1 MAAVVGIHGIGQ
13 QFRGGYQLATAWF
26 DAVRDGLRLAGFGE
40 VAAGLTAGDLRV
52 SFFGDLFR
60 PSGAMAGQGPPYT
73 AAHISSDAER
83 DLLAAWY
90 EAAVAQDESLGQPT
104 GALGAGRASVQ
115 VMLAGLARWR
125 AAARVAERA
134 FIGDLKQVIAF
145 LHDPQV
151 KENVLARV
159 QAEMASDTRVLIGHS
174 LGSVVAYE
182 YLCSYQPPGVELLI
196 TAGSPLGIPNVVF
209 DQLTP
214 PPVIGTGTWPGT
226 VASWVNVADPDD
238 IVALRKDL
246 APLFPGPAGQQ
257 VSDRRVDNG
266 NEPHAGERY
275 LNTRETG
282 SALGDVL
289 G

>member
-1 MAAVVGIHGIGQ
+1 MAAMVGIHGIGQ

-26 DAVRDGLRLAGFGE
+26 DAVRDGLVRADFRA
-40 VAAGLTAGDLRV
+40 VATGLTPGDLRV

-60 PSGAMAGQGPPYT
+60 PPGALAAQDPPFT
-73 AAHISSDAER
+73 AADIRSDAER

-90 EAAVAQDESLGQPT
+90 EAAVAQDESLGQPG
-104 GALGAGRASVQ
+104 GALGAGRATVQ
-115 VMLAGLARWR
+115 VMLAGLARCP
-125 AAARVAERA
+125 AMARVAERA
-134 FIGDLKQVIAF
+134 FIGNLKQVIAF
-145 LHDPQV
+145 LHDPAV
-151 KENVLARV
+151 KENVLGRLH
-159 QAEMASDTRVLIGHS
+159 AEMASHTRVLIGHS

-182 YLCSYQPPGVELLI
+182 YLCRYQPSGVKLLI

-214 PPVIGTGTWPGT
+214 APVIGTGAWPGT
-226 VASWVNVADPDD
+226 VASWVNVADSDD

-246 APLFPGPAGQQ
+246 APLFPGPAGQH
-257 VSDRRVDNG
+257 VSDRHVDNG
-266 NEPHAGERY
+266 NEPHASDRY